1 MVWDGK
7 KIKKEHENV
16 FNDSDLEDVE
26 DNLLGTLNVC
36 IIYRFI
42 LMNNRRMRLG
52 FKIRQ
57 TQKKLNGRTP

>member
-52 FKIRQ
+52 FKIRPM
-57 TQKKLNGRTP
+57 QKKWNGRTP